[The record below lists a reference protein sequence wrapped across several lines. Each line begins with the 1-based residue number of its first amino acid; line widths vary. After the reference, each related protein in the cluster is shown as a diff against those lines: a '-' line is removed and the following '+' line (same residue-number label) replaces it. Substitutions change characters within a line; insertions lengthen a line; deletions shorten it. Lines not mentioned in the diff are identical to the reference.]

1 MDIQVDYFTN
11 TRKQFDKLL
20 GQDKARDYIRKRSLF
35 SVVIGSNDFLN
46 NYLVPFVAAQARL
59 TQTPENFVDD
69 MISHLRNQLKV
80 CYKTYIILFPF
91 NVNWRIFFNQM

>member
-1 MDIQVDYFTN
+1 MDIQVDYFSI

-20 GQDKARDYIRKRSLF
+20 GEDKARDYIRKISMF
-35 SVVIGSNDFLN
+35 SIVIGSNDFLN

-59 TQTPENFVDD
+59 TQTPEIFVED

-80 CYKTYIILFPF
+80 HDKTA
-91 NVNWRIFFNQM
+91 